1 MVYRRYFHDIDYKV
15 GMNAIK
21 RKYQVKKSDFSFL
34 KDKRKFLGALA
45 YKDKN
50 DNWPQEFSAKSV
62 HPHLLKRY
70 ENKKNMFGIRR
81 IKKTDKIF

>member
-1 MVYRRYFHDIDYKV
+1 MSSISYPLIKDISILFFMVYRRYFHDIDYKV

-21 RKYQVKKSDFSFL
+21 WKCQVKKSDFSFL

-50 DNWPQEFSAKSV
+50 DN
-62 HPHLLKRY
+62 
-70 ENKKNMFGIRR
+70 
-81 IKKTDKIF
+81 